1 MDYIKVISE
10 GKADLYIRNGKT
22 MAWDIAA
29 GIAILKTAGGNICKL
44 NFEKIK
50 LNRETF
56 VNDSF
61 ICFRNK
67 TEF

>member
-1 MDYIKVISE
+1 
-10 GKADLYIRNGKT
+10 

-50 LNRETF
+50 LNKETF

-61 ICFRNK
+61 ICFRNNFDVIQLK
-67 TEF
+67 SILKEF